1 MKSFLFFSLIIISIF
16 LLSLQKEND
25 NKILN
30 QSENKI
36 ENENL
41 NIKNNTSYLLNNQIY
56 SLNDMT
62 FDAILQKGNKYKWLV
77 ILYSQTCGHC
87 EHARQEIRKVL
98 PQYKNSTTIRFAE
111 IEINWNRMTDI
122 RFDVDGVPY
131 IFLLQN
137 NSIYEMELYP
147 SEKNLIKFIET
158 DFKDVVNEL
167 KPFPPVVPAYKVF
180 FITIQK
186 IFQGLTEGV
195 NELLEIYGYKFQFTP
210 LLLILSL
217 ILFFTSICILEYYCC
232 SKFCPEEEAK
242 KELIEEIKDNR
253 EKNEENEDKG
263 KLRDDENNKKE
274 TEENKKMTEKEK
286 IEKEIEIEKEKEMKE
301 EKIRDYKDNKK
312 NPGIKDKQKKKKK
325 E

>member
-16 LLSLQKEND
+16 LLSIEKEND
-25 NKILN
+25 NKTEKVQIN

-36 ENENL
+36 ESENL
-41 NIKNNTSYLLNNQIY
+41 NIKSNTSYLLNNQIY

-98 PQYKNSTTIRFAE
+98 LQYKNSTTIRFAE

-147 SEKNLIKFIET
+147 NEKNLIKFIET

-167 KPFPPVVPAYKVF
+167 KPFPPIVPAYKVF
-180 FITIQK
+180 FITIKK

-210 LLLILSL
+210 LLLILSI
-217 ILFFTSICILEYYCC
+217 ILFFISICTLEYYCC
-232 SKFCPEEEAK
+232 SKCCPEEIK
-242 KELIEEIKDNR
+242 K
-253 EKNEENEDKG
+253 ENEDKIKENEDEG
-263 KLRDDENNKKE
+263 KDKNDENNKKE
-274 TEENKKMTEKEK
+274 IKENKENKEITEEEKREKENKKDKEKKEEIMKDEENKNSE
-286 IEKEIEIEKEKEMKE
+286 
-301 EKIRDYKDNKK
+301 
-312 NPGIKDKQKKKKK
+312 GIKDKKQKKKKK